1 MPVKRGWDEE
11 CLNCGTDL
19 HGSFCSSCGQRA
31 IPPDPTVAEM
41 LGDTWRE
48 LSGYDGRFVQTF
60 LLLLRRPG
68 ALTLEFLAG
77 RRVRFIAP
85 LRLYLVASLAYFLL
99 AAAIPNVQQPRTA
112 QLPGSRVTIDL
123 TDPDR
128 GGLHALTPEQQK
140 EILGNIERA
149 PWLLRPIL
157 RTILTKP
164 AEFRRGFL
172 EVMARVLFVLVP
184 VFAAIVA
191 LFYRRRPFSQHV
203 VFALHLHA
211 TIFLSL
217 TAAQLGH
224 LSGRQTVVDIFSV
237 VAAVWIAA
245 YALRAFHRVY
255 QEGWPW
261 IVAKG
266 LGIACLYLA
275 AGIFGLVV
283 GVAWAALSA
292 A

>member
-1 MPVKRGWDEE
+1 MPVKRRWDAE
-11 CLNCGTDL
+11 CLNCGTGL
-19 HGSFCSSCGQRA
+19 HGAFCSSCGQRA
-31 IPPDPTVAEM
+31 IAPYPTVREM
-41 LGDTWRE
+41 VGDTWAE
-48 LSGYDGRFVQTF
+48 LSGYDGRFARTF
-60 LLLLRRPG
+60 ILLLRRPG

-85 LRLYLVASLAYFLL
+85 LRLYLVASLVYFLL

-112 QLPGSRVTIDL
+112 KLPGSKVTIDL

-128 GGLHALTPEQQK
+128 DGLDALTPEQQK

-149 PWLLRPIL
+149 PSLLRPIL
-157 RTILTKP
+157 RAILTKP

-172 EVMARVLFVLVP
+172 EIMARVLFVLVP

-224 LSGRQTVVDIFSV
+224 LSGRQIIVDILG
-237 VAAVWIAA
+237 ALATVWIAA
-245 YALRAFHRVY
+245 YALRAFRRVY

-266 LGIACLYLA
+266 FGIACVYLA
-275 AGIFGLVV
+275 AGIVGLVI